1 MAEALEDFPPS
12 PDLTMRANAVRVIAG
27 MYWITGTTR
36 FPRGWVRPAM
46 EAFVEAGLDCP
57 NASVWRTYRSNVQEN
72 PGQFLS
78 TPGVPRH
85 ILEQMELDALA

>member
-1 MAEALEDFPPS
+1 VAEALEDFPPS

-46 EAFVEAGLDCP
+46 TL
-57 NASVWRTYRSNVQEN
+57 T
-72 PGQFLS
+72 
-78 TPGVPRH
+78 
-85 ILEQMELDALA
+85 ALARMVRSGDGGKSSSASATSRRASP